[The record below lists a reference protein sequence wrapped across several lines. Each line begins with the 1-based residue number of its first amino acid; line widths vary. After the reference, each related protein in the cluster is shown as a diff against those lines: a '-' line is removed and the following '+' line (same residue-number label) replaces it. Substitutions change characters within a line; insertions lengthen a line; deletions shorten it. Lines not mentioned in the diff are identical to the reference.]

1 MISKRP
7 SVRYGATPEP
17 VTPYQK
23 AAQVW
28 DERIGAARVQAK
40 NWRIAALG
48 STACTTIAVI
58 GMAVMANQPRVAPY
72 VVEVADTGAVRVVG
86 AAARDYDPTDAQVA
100 YHLSRFVTKVRSLS
114 TDPIVVRQNWLD
126 AYEYVTDRAARTLND
141 YALRNDPFAEVGEKT
156 VTVEVVSVVRA
167 SPSSFQLRWNET
179 THQNGAFAG
188 QEPYSTILT
197 IVRREPRNE
206 LDLAA
211 NPLGIFVDAFDWSR
225 DFTTG
230 ETR

>member
-1 MISKRP
+1 MIWKRP

-28 DERIGAARVQAK
+28 DERIGSARVQAK

-48 STACTTIAVI
+48 STACAAIAVI

-72 VVEVADTGAVRVVG
+72 VVEVAESGAVRAVG
-86 AAARDYDPTDAQVA
+86 AASAAYEPTDAQVA
-100 YHLSRFVTKVRSLS
+100 YHLSQFVTKVRSLS

-141 YALRNDPFAEVGEKT
+141 YALRNDPFADVGEKT
-156 VTVEVVSVVRA
+156 VTLEVVSVVRA
-167 SPSSFQLRWNET
+167 SPSSFQLRWTET

-188 QEPYSTILT
+188 REPYSAVLT
-197 IVRREPRNE
+197 IVRREPRTE

-230 ETR
+230 ETQ

>member
-1 MISKRP
+1 MIWKRP
-7 SVRYGATPEP
+7 STRYGATPDP

-28 DERIGAARVQAK
+28 DERIGSARVQAK

-48 STACTTIAVI
+48 STACAAIAVI

-72 VVEVADTGAVRVVG
+72 VVEVADTGAVRAVG
-86 AAARDYDPTDAQVA
+86 AATRAYDPTDAQVT
-100 YHLSRFVTKVRSLS
+100 YHISRFVTKVRSLS

-141 YALRNDPFAEVGEKT
+141 YALRNDPFADVGEKT

-167 SPSSFQLRWNET
+167 SPSSFQLRWIET
-179 THQNGAFAG
+179 THLNGAFAG
-188 QEPYSTILT
+188 REPYSAVLT
-197 IVRREPRNE
+197 IVRREPRTE

-225 DFTTG
+225 DLTTG